1 MGPATEED
9 FFDLGIWPFAALACV
24 DDVELSI
31 EESVDEVLTLE
42 VVDIDDDEPVKSIVA
57 TGAADEA
64 LDEDVEDDDEDI
76 STE

>member
-1 MGPATEED
+1 M
-9 FFDLGIWPFAALACV
+9 
-24 DDVELSI
+24 
-31 EESVDEVLTLE
+31 LTLE

-57 TGAADEA
+57 VGTADEA